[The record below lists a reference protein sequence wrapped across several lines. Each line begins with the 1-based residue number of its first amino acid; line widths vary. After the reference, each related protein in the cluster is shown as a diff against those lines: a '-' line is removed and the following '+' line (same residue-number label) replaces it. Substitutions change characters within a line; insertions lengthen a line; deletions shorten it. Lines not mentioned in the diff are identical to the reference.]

1 MSNKNIPG
9 FYFICFFFIIFQS
22 CNWHSLKLHPVSQPV
37 YLGSQIDSSVADSVG
52 IVSGLC
58 VHEKEEETV
67 SQSGNVTLSFGG
79 KDYTK
84 ENINSTIRAALQ
96 DDPNRFIA
104 NGQMVVDIEHGMS
117 VGAILSSIFATII
130 TNGDSDIGVYNN
142 ESIYFWGTVYKLKDQ
157 KNKE

>member
-9 FYFICFFFIIFQS
+9 FYFICFFLLIFQS

-58 VHEKEEETV
+58 VHEKEGETV
-67 SQSGNVTLSFGG
+67 SQSRNVSISFGG

-84 ENINSTIRAALQ
+84 ENINSTISTALQ

-104 NGQMVVDIEHGMS
+104 NGEMVIDIEHGMS
-117 VGAILSSIFATII
+117 VGAILSSILASII
-130 TNGDSDIGVYNN
+130 TDESSEIGFYTD
-142 ESIYFWGTVYKLKDQ
+142 ESIYFRGTVYKLKNQ
-157 KNKE
+157 KNQK